1 MKTSMYIFG
10 VLSLLL
16 AGAACN
22 ELDNQE
28 QLWDGTGIRPVAVS
42 NEIAAFL
49 DENVEGM
56 GRSIFYKYYDRES
69 DPLGWTWERI
79 SNHLSLKG
87 YVDSCVMIGSVDE
100 YRRLT
105 DDGYPEEVPPELPA
119 INFNTHTLVIV
130 QWINCDHEGH
140 HYVASHGLVVEQN
153 IATMNL
159 VIGVND
165 PPVGYAITAY
175 EHPTPAHFWIL
186 YPKINAETI
195 RMVVRRD

>member
-1 MKTSMYIFG
+1 MKQFMHAFAI
-10 VLSLLL
+10 LSLLL
-16 AGAACN
+16 AGTACN
-22 ELDNQE
+22 NLDDQE
-28 QLWDGTGIRPVAVS
+28 QLWDGTGVRPATVS

-49 DENVEGM
+49 DEHVGGI
-56 GRSIFYKYYDRES
+56 GRSIFYKYYDMES

-87 YVDSCVMIGSVDE
+87 YVDSCVMINSVDE

-105 DDGYPEEVPPELPA
+105 DDGYPEETPPELPA

-130 QWINCDHEGH
+130 QWINCDHKDH
-140 HYVASHGLVVEQN
+140 HYVASHGLAVEQN
-153 IATMNL
+153 VATMNL

-165 PPVGYAITAY
+165 LPYAITAY
-175 EHPTPAHFWIL
+175 ENPTPAHFWIL

-195 RMVVRRD
+195 RILVRRN